1 MAYHYLKA
9 TFSRAEV
16 SPLVHA
22 REDIELY
29 KSGAEYVRNFFVLRE
44 GGLRRRSGTK
54 YRGAAKLPETNARL
68 IPFIFNAEQSYALEF
83 GDEYLRF
90 WTKDGQVLDVSDA
103 IYEIVSPYAED
114 QVDRIQFAQANDAM
128 YIAFPSLTIKPKRL
142 LRNAH
147 DDWEFVDVDFLD
159 GPYLPINDQQNILST
174 SAALV
179 SDTTVTFTWTNALGI
194 NGGTG
199 LVATDVGRAVRC
211 QFKGKWSWGTITTV
225 TDEKTADVLIVD
237 GQGGGGAGTD
247 TGDLGGF
254 NGGNEGS
261 NNSNEFQSLSWRLGA
276 FSDTTGYPG
285 SVAFYQG
292 RIFWGR
298 TDANPRSVA
307 YSRSGL
313 LDTYTPSDV
322 DGTVTDSHGGFY
334 DITAGRADEIK
345 WLAEAPRLQ
354 IGSASAIRTLGSSG
368 TEEVMTPRNV
378 TQRLEDNT
386 GVSGVVPTQVG
397 PSNIFVGRF
406 GYKLHD
412 LFYDYNANSLVTPEL
427 SSASNHL
434 FEGGIKGSC
443 FQQEPYAL
451 LWTWTIE
458 GELRSTTVDRYEKVI
473 GFCGHEFTNG
483 FVVSACSIPGQY
495 QDDLWLLMRREI
507 NGSTVTYVETLERP
521 FRRQVKADAY
531 FVDCGATYVSG
542 SGPVGTVTGITWLE
556 GETVSILADG
566 NVLPDTVI
574 TGGQLVL
581 PNSRMAEKI
590 HFGLPI
596 TAYVQTLRAPV
607 PGQDG
612 PLLGRRRRVVSVT
625 ADVFETLGLRVGV
638 PDGLPETLTLR
649 KGTDAM
655 GSSPPLYTGTEKKVV
670 EDTFEGDAKV
680 YLECSQPL
688 PATIRAL
695 LVQID
700 AEGM

>member
-1 MAYHYLKA
+1 MSYHYLKS

-29 KSGAEYVRNFFVLRE
+29 KSSAEYVRNFFVLRE

-54 YRGAAKLPETNARL
+54 YRGTAKLPDTNARF
-68 IPFIFNAEQSYALEF
+68 IPFIYNAEQSYALEF
-83 GDEYLRF
+83 GDEYVRF
-90 WTKDGQVLDVSDA
+90 WTKDGQVLDGSDLP
-103 IYEIVSPYAED
+103 YEIVSPYTAD
-114 QVDRIQFAQANDAM
+114 QVDRVQFVQANDAM
-128 YIAFPSLTIKPKRL
+128 YIAYPSTSIKPQRL
-142 LRNAH
+142 LRHGHA
-147 DDWEFVDVDFLD
+147 DWEFVDADFLD

-179 SDTTVTFTWTNALGI
+179 TDTTVTFTWVETLGI
-194 NGGTG
+194 NGGVG
-199 LVATDVGRAVRC
+199 LAATDVGRQVRC
-211 QFKGKWSWGTITTV
+211 QFKGKWSWGVITTV
-225 TDEKTADVLIVD
+225 TDEKNAEVLIKD

-254 NGGNEGS
+254 NGGKDGS

-285 SVAFYQG
+285 SVSFYQG

-298 TDANPRSVA
+298 TDANPRGVG

-322 DGTVTDSHGGFY
+322 DGTVVDSHGGFY

-354 IGSASAIRTLGSSG
+354 IGTASAIRTMGSST
-368 TEEVMTPRNV
+368 TEEVMSPRNV

-397 PSNIFVGRF
+397 PSNIFIGRF
-406 GYKLHD
+406 GYRLHD
-412 LFYDYNANSLVTPEL
+412 LFYDYNVNSLVTPEL
-427 SSASNHL
+427 SSTSNHL
-434 FEGGIKGSC
+434 FESGIKGSC
-443 FQQEPYAL
+443 FQQEPYSL
-451 LWTWTIE
+451 LWTWTDE
-458 GELRSTTVDRYEKVI
+458 GELRSTTIDRYEKVI

-483 FVVSACSIPGQY
+483 FVVSACSIPGEV

-507 NGSTVTYVETLERP
+507 GGTTVTYVETLERP

-531 FVDCGATYVSG
+531 FVDCGATFTSG
-542 SGPVGTVTGITWLE
+542 SPVGTVTGVDWLN

-566 NVLPDTVI
+566 SVLPDTVI
-574 TGGQLVL
+574 SGNALVL
-581 PNSRMAEKI
+581 PNGRTARKI

-596 TAYVQTLRAPV
+596 RAYVQTLRAPV

-612 PLLGRRRRVVSVT
+612 PLLGRRRKVVSVIT
-625 ADVFETLGLRVGV
+625 DVFETLGVQVGV
-638 PDGLPETLTLR
+638 PNGILESLR
-649 KGTDAM
+649 LRRGTDAM
-655 GSSPPLYTGTEKKVV
+655 DESPPLYTGTEHKVV
-670 EDTFEGDAKV
+670 EDTFEGEAKV
-680 YLECSQPL
+680 YLECAQPL

-695 LVQID
+695 LVLID